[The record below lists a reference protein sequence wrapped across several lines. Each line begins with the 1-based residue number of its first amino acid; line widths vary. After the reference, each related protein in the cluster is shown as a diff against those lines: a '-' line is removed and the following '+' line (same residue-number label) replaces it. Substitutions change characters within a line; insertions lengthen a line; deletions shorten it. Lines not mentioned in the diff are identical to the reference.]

1 MKGPSVNKAAIAEQ
15 EKLAAEKE
23 ARVLQEEQT
32 AAELS
37 RSKQASRTRARSGR
51 GAGGNTLLT
60 GLETGIRRETLG

>member
-23 ARVLQEEQT
+23 ARLKQEEES

-37 RSKQASRTRARSGR
+37 RTKQASRIRARSGR
-51 GAGGNTLLT
+51 GAGGSTLLT